1 MVKLL
6 VKIADIAIMSIKNTG
21 NMFAQN
27 MRHLVLILSENYARE
42 NDFG

>member
-6 VKIADIAIMSIKNTG
+6 VKIADIAIMSIKN

-27 MRHLVLILSENYARE
+27 MRHLVLILSENFARE
-42 NDFG
+42 NNLG